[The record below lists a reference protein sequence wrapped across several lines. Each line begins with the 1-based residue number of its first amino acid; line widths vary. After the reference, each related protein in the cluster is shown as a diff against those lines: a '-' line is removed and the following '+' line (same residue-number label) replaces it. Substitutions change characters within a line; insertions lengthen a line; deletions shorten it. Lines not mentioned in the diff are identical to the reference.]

1 MSKFIE
7 YIKETKAEMKNVTW
21 PTRRQAVYFTLAV
34 IIISVVVAYY
44 LGLFDFIFAQGLQKL
59 LLK

>member
-21 PTRRQAVYFTLAV
+21 PTRRQTVYFTLAV

-59 LLK
+59 LLN